1 MAGSFSQYILT
12 RIARALLTVVGVVT
26 LVFILVRVSPGD
38 PVDAIL
44 GDQATAE
51 ERAAKRA
58 ELRLDQSLPEQFAGF
73 VVDVANGSLGHSY
86 TRPDETVSSMIGEVL
101 PSTLILGLFAIVV
114 AWTLAIP
121 LGALAAVRRGS
132 SWDSLTRT
140 LALLGIAIP
149 SIWLGP
155 LLILLFGVKLRWL
168 PLPGD
173 EDAGMISL
181 LLPSLTIGAALS
193 AILMRQTRAAMMEVL
208 SEQYVLA
215 ARARGVAAWKVTF
228 VHAMRNA
235 LLPVIT
241 VGAAQLAG
249 VFSGAVIAEKVFERQ
264 GLGTL
269 FLDAYFARD
278 IPVVQGAVLVVAIIY
293 VFVNLAV
300 ELVYGVVDP
309 RVRLA

>member
-1 MAGSFSQYILT
+1 MVGSFSQYILT
-12 RIARALLTVVGVVT
+12 RIARALLTIAGVVT

-44 GDQATAE
+44 GDQATAA

-58 ELRLDQSLPEQFAGF
+58 ELHLNESLPSQFGAF
-73 VVDVANGSLGHSY
+73 VVDVANGTLGHSY
-86 TRPDETVSSMIGEVL
+86 TRPDETVASMISEVL
-101 PSTLILGLFAIVV
+101 PSTLILGFFAILV

-132 SWDSLTRT
+132 VWDSLTRT

-155 LLILLFGVKLRWL
+155 LLILFFGVKLRWL

-173 EDAGMISL
+173 EDAGFVSL
-181 LLPSLTIGAALS
+181 LLPSLTVGAALS

-208 SEQYVLA
+208 SEQYILA
-215 ARARGVAAWKVTF
+215 ARARGVSVWKVTF

-264 GLGTL
+264 GLGNL

-278 IPVVQGAVLVVAIIY
+278 IPVVQGAVLVVAVIY

-300 ELVYGVVDP
+300 ELVYGAVDP